1 MAGPRGGLTLGRLP
15 VPERGPGPALD
26 RALVRSLDRLP
37 RIGFEGRVY
46 RQLAPGYGPLSGEG
60 ARIHGGRWNP
70 PDSFPVLYTAPDPA
84 TCLAELAR
92 AAALQGLRP
101 VDLLPRVLVSYEVQL
116 TRVLD
121 LTDAEVLA
129 ALDLRPE
136 QLVSDD
142 LRRTQAIGAAAMFV
156 GFEALRAESAARRG
170 ALALPIFITGLLAD
184 SSVAPVGSEPLA
196 DEDLVRDEVEQ
207 RAA

>member
-1 MAGPRGGLTLGRLP
+1 MAGPGREPTVDRLP
-15 VPERGPGPALD
+15 VPERGPWPALD
-26 RALVRSLDRLP
+26 RTLVRALDRLT
-37 RIGFEGRVY
+37 RVRFEGRVY

-116 TRVLD
+116 SRVLD
-121 LTDAEVLA
+121 MTDAEVLA
-129 ALDLRPE
+129 ALNLRPE
-136 QLVSDD
+136 QLLTDD
-142 LRRTQAIGAAAMFV
+142 LRRTRAIGAAALFV
-156 GFEALRAESAARRG
+156 GFEAIRAESAARRG
-170 ALALPIFITGLLAD
+170 AVALPIFITGLLAD
-184 SSVAPVGSEPLA
+184 SSVEPVATEPLA
-196 DEDLVRDEVEQ
+196 DEDLVGDEVEAQ
-207 RAA
+207 AA